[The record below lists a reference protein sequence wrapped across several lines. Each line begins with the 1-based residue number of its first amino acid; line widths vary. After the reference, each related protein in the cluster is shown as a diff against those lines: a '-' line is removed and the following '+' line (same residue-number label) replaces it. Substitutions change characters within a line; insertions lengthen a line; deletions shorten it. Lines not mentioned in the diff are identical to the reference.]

1 MGEKVIA
8 SDRNIQRRGRN
19 KKGRKG
25 RERERAEQV
34 IKQERRTGD
43 IQMISLISIDDGNIS
58 HNRSADVHDEEE
70 DGAQVQKL
78 MRQRADKKE

>member
-1 MGEKVIA
+1 MI
-8 SDRNIQRRGRN
+8 I
-19 KKGRKG
+19 
-25 RERERAEQV
+25 
-34 IKQERRTGD
+34 QERRKGH

-78 MRQRADKKE
+78 TRQRADKKEQQKKEKSKQNSING